1 MPANKRK
8 AFTLIELLVVIAIIS
23 ILASILFPV
32 FARARENARRA
43 SCSSNQKNLALA
55 IFQYAQDYDERVP
68 AHWISGSGL
77 TNQWVYVVQPYVKNF
92 QIFFCPSS
100 NKNSG
105 AEPTASN
112 ISYGYNYRGLT
123 ELVPG
128 GAAYERMGVSL
139 AAFNRPA
146 ETIMLGDTGLNA
158 TNNYVLDPATTDRL
172 PSDIHLEGCN
182 FTFVDGH
189 VKWLKS
195 RPVVAAYNTA
205 NSMWDRD

>member
-1 MPANKRK
+1 MPTNKPK
-8 AFTLIELLVVIAIIS
+8 AFTLIELLVVIAIIA
-23 ILASILFPV
+23 ILAAILFPV

-55 IFQYAQDYDERVP
+55 VMQYAQDYDERVP
-68 AHWISGSGL
+68 SHWISSGGL

-105 AEPTASN
+105 AAPDANN
-112 ISYGYNYRGLT
+112 ISYGYNYLGLT
-123 ELVPG
+123 ERVPG
-128 GAAYERMGVSL
+128 GTAAEKMGVSL
-139 AAFNRPA
+139 AAFNRPS
-146 ETIMLGDTGLNA
+146 ETIMMGDTGLN
-158 TNNYVLDPATTDRL
+158 TTSYVIDPMNSTRL

-182 FTFVDGH
+182 FAFVDGH

-195 RPVVAAYNTA
+195 RPVLATYNTPD
-205 NSMWDRD
+205 SMWDRD